1 MKRYVFCNYMK
12 WVIKMTLSKDLKM
25 YTKLPRSIIIL
36 FFVRIVNCL
45 GNFVF
50 PFLTMF
56 LTEKMGMSTNKVGS
70 FMMIAAMSGALGAI
84 IGGKLADNI
93 GRKKIIIFFQS
104 MAAIMLIPCG
114 FLGSSMLVP
123 WFLIAAQF
131 FAGAVQPANA
141 AMVADLTD
149 NKNRQQAFSLLY
161 LGINIGVAIGPV
173 VAGVLYKKYIQ
184 WIFWGDALTTLVSII
199 LVAVL
204 VKEGIHN
211 DNDENINENEK
222 SETGS
227 VVAVI
232 LKRPALLAFSLVSM
246 IYSFIYAQSNFS
258 LPLQVKN
265 IYPEE
270 GSVLFGS
277 LMSVNAVVV
286 VACTFIIIGLTRK
299 NKPILNISIA
309 GLFYAVGFGILYFVK
324 GYSFLIVSTV
334 IWTIGEILSATNQG
348 VYIANNTPMSHR
360 GRVNSVLPL
369 ISGAGNAIGPSIMGI
384 YILNRGVRMAWPL
397 VFVLALGATSL
408 MYMLYL
414 KEKKDHKIEK
424 TSLKYN

>member
-1 MKRYVFCNYMK
+1 M
-12 WVIKMTLSKDLKM
+12 IKMALGKDLKE
-25 YTKLPRSIIIL
+25 YAKLPRSIIVL
-36 FFVRIVNCL
+36 FFARIVNCL

-56 LTEKMGMSTNKVGS
+56 LTEKMGMSTSKVGS
-70 FMMIAAMSGALGAI
+70 FMMMAAIAGALGSLL
-84 IGGKLADNI
+84 GGKLSDI
-93 GRKKIIIFFQS
+93 VGRKKVILFFQS

-114 FLGSSMLVP
+114 FLESSILIP
-123 WFLIAAQF
+123 WFLIAMQF

-141 AMVADLTD
+141 AMVADLTN

-161 LGINIGVAIGPV
+161 LGINIGVAIGPII
-173 VAGVLYKKYIQ
+173 AGVLYKNYIR
-184 WIFWGDALTTLVSII
+184 WIFWGDALTTFISII
-199 LVAVL
+199 LVATM
-204 VKEGIHN
+204 VKEGIRNNNHQ
-211 DNDENINENEK
+211 DINENEK

-227 VVAVI
+227 VISVI

-309 GLFYAVGFGILYFVK
+309 GLFYAVGFGMLYFVK

>member
-1 MKRYVFCNYMK
+1 M
-12 WVIKMTLSKDLKM
+12 IKMALGKDLKE
-25 YTKLPRSIIIL
+25 YVKLPRSIIVL
-36 FFVRIVNCL
+36 FFARIVNCL

-56 LTEKMGMSTNKVGS
+56 LTEKMGMNTNKVGS
-70 FMMIAAMSGALGAI
+70 FMMMAAIAGALGSI
-84 IGGKLADNI
+84 LGGKLADII
-93 GRKKIIIFFQS
+93 GRKKVILFFQS

-114 FLGSSMLVP
+114 FLENSMLIP
-123 WFLIAAQF
+123 LFLIATQF

-161 LGINIGVAIGPV
+161 LGINIGVAIGPL
-173 VAGVLYKKYIQ
+173 VAGVLYKDYIQ
-184 WIFWGDALTTLVSII
+184 WIFWGDALTTFVSII
-199 LVAVL
+199 LVATL
-204 VKEGIHN
+204 VKEGIH
-211 DNDENINENEK
+211 DNSNGDINENER

-227 VVAVI
+227 VVSVI

-299 NKPILNISIA
+299 NKPILNIAIA
-309 GLFYAVGFGILYFVK
+309 GLFYAVGFGMLYFVK
-324 GYSFLIVSTV
+324 SYSFLIFSTI

-397 VFVLALGATSL
+397 VFALAVGATIL
-408 MYMLYL
+408 MYLLYL
-414 KEKKDHKIEK
+414 KEKKTHKIKK